1 MKTALSAV
9 LAAGYFAAGLE
20 TLTGVLADYAAFH
33 G

>member
-1 MKTALSAV
+1 MKTALSVA

-20 TLTGVLADYAAFH
+20 TLTSFLADYAAFH